1 MKITTR
7 IPLFLLLSIC
17 LAGSKSYAQ
26 KTEVGVIVGGSY
38 YWGDIVNTWQPS
50 TIKPAGTFFIR
61 YHIDPRLAFRGGI
74 SYASLEGADASSE
87 SLWQRERN
95 FSFNTQVYELAGV
108 VEYNL
113 LPDKNKGRRLKT
125 RFIPYVSG
133 GLALYYF
140 DPKAVNPVTGKEVQL
155 RNLKLDGETYSPIAF
170 SIPLGVGFR
179 YYLTRNW
186 QIGFE
191 LGARYSLSSNLDN
204 VRGTS
209 EYVAIA
215 EMTNDDARIM
225 MAPQQARV
233 ARILESG
240 DTYSMDGARNA
251 SVGDPRGKNGIFSDV
266 YFIGGVS
273 LSYRLWPRGA
283 RSYGGRAIRCPRFY

>member
-7 IPLFLLLSIC
+7 ISLFLLLSIG
-17 LAGSKSYAQ
+17 LAGTQAYAQ
-26 KTEVGVIVGGSY
+26 KTEVGVLVGGSY
-38 YWGDIVNTWQPS
+38 YWGDIVNVWQPA
-50 TIKPAGTFFIR
+50 TIKPAGTFFLR
-61 YHIDPRLAFRGGI
+61 YHIDPRLAFRGGL
-74 SYASLEGADASSE
+74 SYAQIEGADATSE
-87 SLWQRERN
+87 SAWQQQRN
-95 FSFNTQVYELAGV
+95 FSFKTNIYELSGV

-133 GLALYYF
+133 GLALFYF
-140 DPKAVNPVTGKEVQL
+140 DPTAVNPVTGSEVKL
-155 RNLKLDGETYSPIAF
+155 RTLKLDGESYSPVAL
-170 SIPLGVGFR
+170 SIPLGIGFR

-191 LGARYSLSSNLDN
+191 LGARYSLSSNIDN

-209 EYVAIA
+209 EYVQLSDMAS
-215 EMTNDDARIM
+215 DDARVM
-225 MAPQQARV
+225 MAPQTARILK
-233 ARILESG
+233 ILESG
-240 DTYSMDGARNA
+240 NTYTMDGAQNA
-251 SVGDPRGKNGIFSDV
+251 SLGDPRGKNGIFSDV
-266 YFIGGVS
+266 YFIGGVT